1 MKRNGHFY
9 CSTAPPPQAGAGW
22 LWARACWWPLG
33 CGQCWAVQR
42 RGCSAEGLSFRHR
55 QRHRQAQPRDQTAR
69 HAGAQEPGRDSAPG
83 LIITVVILL
92 TLFVTCCTPYIAPLK
107 LSHVIFKASQR
118 NWYLPL
124 KDKLSLEMLTK

>member
-1 MKRNGHFY
+1 MVSAGLCREGAARLKGCHSDTDRDTGRHNPE
-9 CSTAPPPQAGAGW
+9 TRRQDTQAAPKSLGGTVPRAGRKIT
-22 LWARACWWPLG
+22 L
-33 CGQCWAVQR
+33 
-42 RGCSAEGLSFRHR
+42 
-55 QRHRQAQPRDQTAR
+55 
-69 HAGAQEPGRDSAPG
+69 G